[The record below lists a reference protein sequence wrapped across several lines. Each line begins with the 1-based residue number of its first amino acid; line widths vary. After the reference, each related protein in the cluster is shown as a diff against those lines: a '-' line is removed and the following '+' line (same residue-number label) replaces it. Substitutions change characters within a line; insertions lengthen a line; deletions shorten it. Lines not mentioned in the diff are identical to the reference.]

1 MFVCVYVCMYMC
13 LYIYIY
19 IYIYMYILNKY
30 YIPYVSMKI
39 NKYYKHLNFTN
50 YV

>member
-1 MFVCVYVCMYMC
+1 
-13 LYIYIY
+13 
-19 IYIYMYILNKY
+19 MYILNTY
-30 YIPYVSMKI
+30 YITYISMKI

>member
-1 MFVCVYVCMYMC
+1 MCVCVCMYMC
-13 LYIYIY
+13 LYIY

-30 YIPYVSMKI
+30 YITYISMKI

>member
-1 MFVCVYVCMYMC
+1 
-13 LYIYIY
+13 
-19 IYIYMYILNKY
+19 MYIFYKY
-30 YIPYVSMKI
+30 CITYILMKI

>member
-1 MFVCVYVCMYMC
+1 
-13 LYIYIY
+13 
-19 IYIYMYILNKY
+19 MYILNKY